1 MDTTVTVQINSSIH
15 ASQCSTSKWSGTSS
29 SQLCFHKCL
38 LNAKDG
44 SRQGMRENIYCYW
57 NIWNIP
63 VMIIVSKTRN
73 ACHPCSAFT
82 EIASSNSRDEVQ
94 RGKSAYKKEKLL
106 VIIYRAKTWS
116 RTNTLLINRRETISH
131 ARGWRRKFLYLFWD
145 ALIWTQAY
153 CSSSLNTMVN
163 STSDH
168 LRSSAAER
176 LENKIT
182 TEDLKDWREEIQFW

>member
-1 MDTTVTVQINSSIH
+1 MHPNAAPQNGLALQVPSYAFTSACWMPRMEAGREWGKIFTVIETSEI
-15 ASQCSTSKWSGTSS
+15 SQWWS
-29 SQLCFHKCL
+29 
-38 LNAKDG
+38 
-44 SRQGMRENIYCYW
+44 
-57 NIWNIP
+57 
-63 VMIIVSKTRN
+63 IVSKTRN